1 MDSKARR
8 VQAERD
14 RRRLPERSPW
24 ARWTRRVV
32 GLVAT
37 VAFLGVGFAIY
48 DMVRPEGADPVGAAV
63 SQATPTAT
71 AKAKKTASK
80 AKKKTTKPKPLTKAE
95 KRAREQAVE
104 RIREEGDTTL
114 RPEDYDPRARL
125 RVLIGRP
132 VGDSTGGYT
141 AYFFTRDGF
150 LGKDAQFRSTELK
163 VAKQGKATITL
174 RYGVYK
180 EGDKP
185 GNPSGTKRVR
195 FRLDGTAMTALDTV
209 PAAEDRFQRTSG

>member
-24 ARWTRRVV
+24 ARWTRRIV

-48 DMVRPEGADPVGAAV
+48 DMVRPEGAEPVGAATTQV
-63 SQATPTAT
+63 TPTAT
-71 AKAKKTASK
+71 AKAKKTSSK
-80 AKKKTTKPKPLTKAE
+80 TKKKASKPKPLTKAE

-104 RIREEGDTTL
+104 RIRKEGDTTL
-114 RPEDYDPRARL
+114 RPQDYDPRARL

-174 RYGVYK
+174 RYGVYE

-185 GNPSGTKRVR
+185 GSPSGTKRVR

-209 PAAEDRFQRTSG
+209 PAAEARFQRTSG